1 MPHLIANHIFI
12 PEIARLLAEG
22 KEVMFTPTGDSMRP
36 FIEGGKD
43 TVVLVKKEVIRVGD
57 ICLARMPMLPGA
69 DVPKYVLHRVIEV
82 RENEIVLQGD
92 GNLRGMERCA
102 KEDVYGTVIGIR
114 TPWGKKKWLTNGRI
128 WRTLCR
134 PRWFWLKVYR
144 HSILKYAYS

>member
-12 PEIARLLAEG
+12 PEIARLLDEG

-43 TVVLVKKEVIRVGD
+43 TVVLVRKDMIRVGD
-57 ICLARMPMLPGA
+57 ICLAQMPLLPGT
-69 DVPKYVLHRVIEV
+69 DIPKYVLHRVIEV
-82 RENEIVLQGD
+82 RDEEVVLQGD
-92 GNLRGMERCA
+92 GNLHGVEYCA
-102 KEDVYGTVIGIR
+102 KKDVYGTVTSIR
-114 TPWGKKKWLTNGRI
+114 TPWGKKKWLTGGWI
-128 WRTLCR
+128 WRTLCH